1 MIYQAYKTAV
11 TRKGVI
17 MTETHTPLSN
27 AETAAFCS
35 QIAMILRS
43 GISSIEGIS
52 IMLEDTTEPEEKR
65 LLESINT
72 MLLNTGS
79 LHLALEDTHAFPD
92 YMIQMVQIGEQAG
105 KLDEVMTSLAD
116 YYEKEAA
123 LNQTIHNAV
132 TYPLLMI
139 FMMILVILVLVTRVM
154 PIFNQVLNG
163 ITVRGSIVGTR
174 LDLQESLQFA
184 KEGKVHATVA
194 TDKLENINDIFTR
207 MKNNEI
213 EGRIVLDFSK

>member
-65 LLESINT
+65 LLESINISGLYDPDGT
-72 MLLNTGS
+72 DWGTGRK
-79 LHLALEDTHAFPD
+79 T
-92 YMIQMVQIGEQAG
+92 G
-105 KLDEVMTSLAD
+105 
-116 YYEKEAA
+116 
-123 LNQTIHNAV
+123 
-132 TYPLLMI
+132 
-139 FMMILVILVLVTRVM
+139 
-154 PIFNQVLNG
+154 
-163 ITVRGSIVGTR
+163 
-174 LDLQESLQFA
+174 
-184 KEGKVHATVA
+184 
-194 TDKLENINDIFTR
+194 
-207 MKNNEI
+207 
-213 EGRIVLDFSK
+213 

>member
-1 MIYQAYKTAV
+1 MFFHEKITGRKTGCVILALTGCVLVSGVFEKGGLAWSVRGIVCGLLACFFYASYSLVSKRMTQKNYHFLTITFYGTLFSGLSMLPFSNMHTIRALCTPAYFSYTGVMFVPVSYTHLDVYKRQMIYQAYKTAV

-72 MLLNTGS
+72 MLLNTGRC
-79 LHLALEDTHAFPD
+79 
-92 YMIQMVQIGEQAG
+92 V
-105 KLDEVMTSLAD
+105 
-116 YYEKEAA
+116 
-123 LNQTIHNAV
+123 
-132 TYPLLMI
+132 
-139 FMMILVILVLVTRVM
+139 
-154 PIFNQVLNG
+154 
-163 ITVRGSIVGTR
+163 
-174 LDLQESLQFA
+174 
-184 KEGKVHATVA
+184 
-194 TDKLENINDIFTR
+194 
-207 MKNNEI
+207 
-213 EGRIVLDFSK
+213 